1 MRVETLMQEWA
12 PRLGRFETRLLLADA
27 LGVCVEKLVAHPE
40 LDVGAEMQEVFLS
53 NARRRLAGEPYPYIC
68 GRQEFFGRAFHVTPS
83 VLIPRPDTELL
94 VETALALA
102 KEKSSPC
109 ILDMGTGS
117 GCIAVTIA
125 LENPMAEVTALDISK
140 DALEV
145 ARGNAESLGANV
157 HFLQSNWLNAVPAEA
172 RFDVIVSNPPY
183 VAEESPYMSDL
194 SYEPRGALV
203 SGEEGL
209 DDLVKIAEQA
219 PAFLTAGGWIAVEHG
234 FDQGEACRGLFLQA
248 GLSSVQ
254 TIKDLGNNDR
264 VTIGRCE

>member
-1 MRVETLMQEWA
+1 
-12 PRLGRFETRLLLADA
+12 
-27 LGVCVEKLVAHPE
+27 
-40 LDVGAEMQEVFLS
+40 
-53 NARRRLAGEPYPYIC
+53 
-68 GRQEFFGRAFHVTPS
+68 
-83 VLIPRPDTELL
+83 
-94 VETALALA
+94 
-102 KEKSSPC
+102 
-109 ILDMGTGS
+109 
-117 GCIAVTIA
+117 
-125 LENPMAEVTALDISK
+125 MAEVTALDISK

-145 ARGNAESLGANV
+145 ARVNAESLGANV